1 MRFNKGDRVRRTGVT
16 WNGVVTGKTYKVA
29 DTVANGAWLELE
41 GVNKSLGHR
50 CPFQASQFE
59 LVKAGRPQFAPGI
72 DGEVNQAERRSAQLR
87 SLRSLANKLGYTLVK
102 NTDQEV
108 TA

>member
-1 MRFNKGDRVRRTGVT
+1 MSRARKGDTVRVRMDAKALGPSVRGM
-16 WNGVVTGKTYKVA
+16 TGKVVEVAHDATYPLRVKVG
-29 DTVANGAWLELE
+29 N
-41 GVNKSLGHR
+41 
-50 CPFQASQFE
+50 
-59 LVKAGRPQFAPGI
+59 RPDLIHVTHSEVDVVDHGFAPGI
-72 DGEVNQAERRSAQLR
+72 DGEVKNAERRSAQLR